1 PYVNNAWR
9 TMILANFSLIN
20 GDRMHYS
27 AGNQYDKLYE
37 HEGSDA
43 ALSLMLFGYDEEM
56 RRLIVPLLDF
66 TRKGL
71 EYHQAGHKL
80 DDVCR
85 YYWQTRDGA
94 FINSLRPKWEQEV
107 RRIVESRTNQ
117 YGLFPKEQYCGDIA
131 TPVYSLNS
139 NAKCWAALRD
149 LVPVLKEIGETREAE
164 RLGKTAEEFHAKIA
178 AAL

>member
-1 PYVNNAWR
+1 
-9 TMILANFSLIN
+9 
-20 GDRMHYS
+20 MHYS

-85 YYWQTRDGA
+85 LYWQTRDA
-94 FINSLRPKWEQEV
+94 EFIRSLRPRWQKELD
-107 RRIVESRTNQ
+107 RLASHRSSTN
-117 YGLFPKEQYCGDIA
+117 GLYPREQYCGDIP
-131 TPVYSLNS
+131 TPVVSMNS
-139 NAKCWAALRD
+139 NAKGWRALRD
-149 LVPVLKEIGETREAE
+149 TAALLEALGDKTEAE
-164 RLGKTAEEFHAKIA
+164 KVRHITVQFRRDIM
-178 AAL
+178 AALEKSTRTDQVPTFIPNALFG